1 MNRWVKGWN
10 RQIPEDSSR
19 GFSPYFECWY
29 SRQNLEDERD
39 IFLQTTPEFQEDI
52 SLLAVLI
59 QLCHQVGYRSNI
71 WTFQLV
77 RLVDFLGVDSF
88 LELCTDQL
96 DVPTAELRNS
106 NSIRK
111 VRRLMWMLPCP
122 PSKQQDNW
130 RKSKCPVCQKFAI
143 CVIPLKANWVEIP
156 CYMNTGGTLITH
168 QVVWQMLHRYRP

>member
-19 GFSPYFECWY
+19 GFSLYFECWY
-29 SRQNLEDERD
+29 SRQNLEDEQGY
-39 IFLQTTPEFQEDI
+39 IFADNSWI
-52 SLLAVLI
+52 SGRYSPFGWPV
-59 QLCHQVGYRSNI
+59 QLCHKAGYRSSI
-71 WTFQLV
+71 WTFQLI
-77 RLVDFLGVDSF
+77 RLVNFLGVDSF

-96 DVPTAELRNS
+96 DVPTAELQNS

-130 RKSKCPVCQKFAI
+130 RKSRCPVCQKFAI